1 MTLIEIFGSGC
12 KKCEVLQE
20 RATEAARNL
29 GLQADIIKVKEFDQM
44 MARGILSTPA
54 LALDGKV
61 VFQGQVPTV
70 QALEELLKV

>member
-12 KKCEVLQE
+12 KKCETLQE
-20 RATEAARNL
+20 RAAEAARNL

-61 VFQGQVPTV
+61 KFQGQVPTV